1 MSAGLEAGIKFIF
14 TMSPHMA
21 TIAANSEFIQTD
33 ITYDN
38 CKEYPYIINAVS
50 FNCTTMEWMVIARV
64 RLDKQSKEA
73 YALAFKKMFDKCA
86 SVRKDFKLE
95 RLFSELLLT
104 GLMRKLMDSKVLLD
118 LKRQSY
124 Y

>member
-1 MSAGLEAGIKFIF
+1 
-14 TMSPHMA
+14 
-21 TIAANSEFIQTD
+21 
-33 ITYDN
+33 
-38 CKEYPYIINAVS
+38 
-50 FNCTTMEWMVIARV
+50 MEWMVIARV

-86 SVRKDFKLE
+86 SVSLKLE
-95 RLFSELLLT
+95 RLFSELLVT